1 MFNRLQKVSTKAV
14 LGCLSF
20 LLLIASSSIFAANEP
35 EDRIDPWEGFN
46 RSMFTFNEALDAYV
60 AKPVAEG
67 YYAVTPQFIDTGITN
82 FFSNLEDVLI
92 IVNDVFQLK
101 PIQALS
107 DTGRF
112 LINSTIGLFGFFDVA
127 SHIGLSKHDEDLGQT
142 LGYWGVGAGPYVML
156 PFLGPSNV
164 RDSFGLAGESLSGLG
179 YTQVV
184 DPVAQQGGL
193 WILRNI
199 DVRAGLLSSEG
210 LITGERYT
218 FFRSFYIQRRA
229 YLVADG
235 VVEDEFG
242 DDFDDD
248 FDDGFDDSFD
258 EADGFD
264 DDGFGAESDSEDF

>member
-1 MFNRLQKVSTKAV
+1 MFNRLQKVGTKAV
-14 LGCLSF
+14 LRCLSF
-20 LLLIASSSIFAANEP
+20 ILLIASSSAFAANES
-35 EDRIDPWEGFN
+35 EGRTDPLEGFN
-46 RSMFTFNEALDAYV
+46 RSMFAFNETLDAYV

-127 SHIGLSKHDEDLGQT
+127 SHIGLVKHDEDLGQT

-179 YTQVV
+179 YTQAV
-184 DPVAQQGGL
+184 DSFAQQGGL

-218 FFRSFYIQRRA
+218 FFRSFYMQRRA

-248 FDDGFDDSFD
+248 FDDSFD
-258 EADGFD
+258 EGSSF
-264 DDGFGAESDSEDF
+264 DDGFEGESGSENF

>member
-1 MFNRLQKVSTKAV
+1 MLF
-14 LGCLSF
+14 
-20 LLLIASSSIFAANEP
+20 IASSPATADDS
-35 EDRIDPWEGFN
+35 DPWEGFN
-46 RSMFTFNEALDAYV
+46 RSVFEFNETLDVYV
-60 AKPVAEG
+60 AKPVAQG
-67 YYAVTPQFIDTGITN
+67 YQAVTPQFLDTGITN

-92 IVNDVFQLK
+92 IANDVFQLK

-127 SHIGLSKHDEDLGQT
+127 SHIGLMKHNEDLGQT
-142 LGYWGVGAGPYVML
+142 LGYWGVGSGPYIML

-164 RDSFGLAGESLSGLG
+164 RDTFGFVGDTVSGVG
-179 YTQVV
+179 STEIV
-184 DPVAQQGGL
+184 DTATKK
-193 WILRNI
+193 
-199 DVRAGLLSSEG
+199 AGLLMLRIVDLRADLIASEG

-242 DDFDDD
+242 DDFDED
-248 FDDGFDDSFD
+248 FDDSFYEED
-258 EADGFD
+258 EDGSD
-264 DDGFGAESDSEDF
+264 DF